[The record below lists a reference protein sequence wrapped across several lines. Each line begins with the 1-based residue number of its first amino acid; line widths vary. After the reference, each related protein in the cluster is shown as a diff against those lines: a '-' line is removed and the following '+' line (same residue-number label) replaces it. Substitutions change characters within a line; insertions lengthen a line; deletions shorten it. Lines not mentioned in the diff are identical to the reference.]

1 MADQLSEPGART
13 LSFDTFELIPE
24 QRLLLDAGKPL
35 RLGGRAF
42 EILVVLIEHAGETVS
57 KEALIASVWPKTV
70 VEECN
75 LRVHV
80 GALRKALGQ
89 GQADNRYIEN
99 VAGRGYSFVAPLTR
113 SLKDATEIK
122 FEHSAGDTTK
132 HSHNLPAPLTRMI
145 GRDETLELLDTMLK
159 SHRFV
164 TVVGPGGMGK
174 TTIALAVAHAA
185 AGSFEHGARF
195 ADLASISDPAQLP
208 GALATSLGIT
218 AHSGAHSANHS
229 DNHVANLIDFLQDKR
244 MLIVL
249 DTCEHLIDA
258 VALLTEDILQG
269 APQIRILATSREPLR
284 AKGEWVYRLPPLAS
298 KTSSTRPTA
307 AAALGCAS
315 VQLFYER
322 ACASLDSFHLTDESA
337 PAIAQLC
344 QKLDGLPLAIE
355 LAATSVERFGIQDLL
370 THLDDRLRLLSRG
383 LRTAHPRHQTLP
395 AMLEWSYATLSD
407 HERTVFRRLAVFK
420 GGFTLQSSGVV
431 ARCPRLT
438 AMDIHQ
444 GVASLTEKSLL
455 SADISRDT
463 VYYRLLDTTR
473 AYAFDK
479 LRASGE
485 HHAIQKQHAEHCLTY
500 LQDTQCAWGTLPGQP
515 WKPSPKWQETPEGWI
530 DDVRAALDWAFW
542 SSREPHL
549 GMALMTAAA
558 PLWSLLSL
566 TDEYR
571 VRLELA
577 LANLATRAQAR
588 SA

>member
-113 SLKDATEIK
+113 SLKEVAEIK
-122 FEHSAGDTTK
+122 FEHSAVDTTK
-132 HSHNLPAPLTRMI
+132 HSHKLPAPLTRMI
-145 GRDETLELLDTMLK
+145 GRDETLDLLGSMLK

-164 TVVGPGGMGK
+164 TLAGPGGMGK
-174 TTIALAVAHAA
+174 TTVALAVAHAA
-185 AGSFEHGARF
+185 AGSFEHGAHF
-195 ADLASISDPAQLP
+195 ADLALISDPAQLA
-208 GALATSLGIT
+208 GALAATLGIP
-218 AHSGAHSANHS
+218 ADSG
-229 DNHVANLIDFLQDKR
+229 DRLTDLVDFLQDKR

-258 VALLTEDILQG
+258 VALLTEDILQR

-298 KTSSTRPTA
+298 KTASARPTA

-322 ACASLDSFHLTDESA
+322 ACASLDSFHLTDEIA

-370 THLDDRLRLLSRG
+370 THLDDRLHLLSRG

-395 AMLEWSYATLSD
+395 AMLEWSYETLSEL
-407 HERTVFRRLAVFK
+407 ERTVFRRLAVFK
-420 GGFTLQSSGVV
+420 GSFTVQASGVV
-431 ARCPRLT
+431 ARGPTLT
-438 AMDIHQ
+438 AADIHQ
-444 GVASLTEKSLL
+444 GVASLAEKSLL
-455 SADISRDT
+455 CADISRET

-485 HHAIQKQHAEHCLTY
+485 HHAIQKQHAEHCLAY
-500 LQDTQCAWGTLPGQP
+500 LQDSQRAWDTLPGQSR
-515 WKPSPKWQETPEGWI
+515 KASQKWQETPDGRI

-542 SSREPHL
+542 NSEEPHL

-566 TDEYR
+566 TDEYH
-571 VRLELA
+571 VRLELV

>member
-113 SLKDATEIK
+113 SLKVVAEIK

-132 HSHNLPAPLTRMI
+132 HSQKLPAPLTRMI
-145 GRDETLELLDTMLK
+145 GRDETLDLLETMLK

-164 TVVGPGGMGK
+164 TMVGPGGMGK
-174 TTIALAVAHAA
+174 TTVALAVAHAA

-195 ADLASISDPAQLP
+195 ADLALISDPAQLP

-218 AHSGAHSANHS
+218 THSGAHSG
-229 DNHVANLIDFLQDKR
+229 DRVADLIDFLQDKR

-298 KTSSTRPTA
+298 KIASARPTA

-322 ACASLDSFHLTDESA
+322 ACASLDSFHLTDEIA
-337 PAIAQLC
+337 PAIVQLC

-395 AMLEWSYATLSD
+395 AMLDWSYETLSD
-407 HERTVFRRLAVFK
+407 LERTVFRRLAVFQ
-420 GGFTLQSSGVV
+420 GSFTLQASGVV
-431 ARCPRLT
+431 ARGPRLT
-438 AMDIHQ
+438 AADIHQ

-455 SADISRDT
+455 CADISRDT
-463 VYYRLLDTTR
+463 VYYRWLDTTR

-485 HHAIQKQHAEHCLTY
+485 HHTIQKQHAEHCLAY
-500 LQDTQCAWGTLPGQP
+500 LQDSHCAWGTLPGQR
-515 WKPSPKWQETPEGWI
+515 WKAPQKWQETPDGWI

-542 SSREPHL
+542 SSGEPRL

-566 TDEYR
+566 TDEYH

>member
-35 RLGGRAF
+35 RVGGRAF

-113 SLKDATEIK
+113 SLKEVAEIK
-122 FEHSAGDTTK
+122 FEHSAVDTTK
-132 HSHNLPAPLTRMI
+132 HSHKLPAPLTRMI
-145 GRDETLELLDTMLK
+145 GRDETLDLLGSMLK

-164 TVVGPGGMGK
+164 TLVGPGGMGK
-174 TTIALAVAHAA
+174 TTVALAVAHAA
-185 AGSFEHGARF
+185 AGSFEHGAHF
-195 ADLASISDPAQLP
+195 ADLALISDPAQLP
-208 GALATSLGIT
+208 GALAATLGIP
-218 AHSGAHSANHS
+218 ADSG
-229 DNHVANLIDFLQDKR
+229 DRVTDLVDFLQDKR

-258 VALLTEDILQG
+258 VALLTEDILQR

-298 KTSSTRPTA
+298 KTASARPTA

-322 ACASLDSFHLTDESA
+322 ACASLDSFHLTDEIA

-370 THLDDRLRLLSRG
+370 THLDDRLHLLSRG

-395 AMLEWSYATLSD
+395 AMLEWSYETLSEL
-407 HERTVFRRLAVFK
+407 ERTVFRRLAVFK
-420 GGFTLQSSGVV
+420 GSFTVQASGVV
-431 ARCPRLT
+431 ARGPTLT
-438 AMDIHQ
+438 AADIHQ
-444 GVASLTEKSLL
+444 GVASLAEKSLL
-455 SADISRDT
+455 CADISRET

-485 HHAIQKQHAEHCLTY
+485 HHAIQKQHAEHCLAY
-500 LQDTQCAWGTLPGQP
+500 LQDSQRAWDTLPGQRR
-515 WKPSPKWQETPEGWI
+515 KASQKWQETPDGRI

-542 SSREPHL
+542 NSEEPHL

-566 TDEYR
+566 TDEYH
-571 VRLELA
+571 VRLELV